1 MGFLADVMMEGVE
14 WLYRVSGSYGL
25 AIILFTVLLRLVLMP
40 LSVSQTRSMQKQ
52 QELQPIIAELQ
63 KKYKNDP
70 KRLNEE
76 MAALFR
82 ENRVNPLSS
91 CLMLLIQIPFLIA
104 FLQAL
109 ERYAPLKEAT
119 FLWMSL
125 GKPDPYILPILAGA
139 TTYLQ
144 FKVSATG
151 TDSSQK
157 TMLYVFPVLIWW
169 MATRFAA
176 ALSLYWVVSNL
187 WSIGERFVLP
197 KPQVKKGE
205 AKRQ

>member
-1 MGFLADVMMEGVE
+1 MMKGIE
-14 WLYRVSGSYGL
+14 WLYQVSGSYGL
-25 AIILFTVLLRLVLMP
+25 AIILFTALLRLALMP
-40 LSVSQTRSMQKQ
+40 LSISQTRSMQKQ

-109 ERYAPLKEAT
+109 ERYEPLKEAT

-125 GKPDPYILPILAGA
+125 GKPDIYVLPALAGI

-144 FKVSATG
+144 FKVGTTG
-151 TDSSQK
+151 TDPSQK

-187 WSIGERFVLP
+187 WSIGERFLLP
-197 KPQVKKGE
+197 KPQVQKGE
-205 AKRQ
+205 AKK